1 MRPTDLDTLLARAG
15 VRFDTD
21 ELQPGTAD
29 ETRTQV
35 AVEAATAEG
44 PEYLVT
50 LPGHR
55 ATVSSQ

>member
-50 LPGHR
+50 LPGH
-55 ATVSSQ
+55 